1 MTAVAI
7 RDKAG
12 FDYAGLD
19 PTEAEQARGHAA
31 WVRDTYGALQATTME
46 TVAEIGLR
54 LLQARET
61 VGHGK
66 FMPWVSSECGFS
78 HSTALRMMDV
88 AENIGP
94 DQIRHVM
101 NLPAS
106 FVYKVA
112 AKSTPPEIRE
122 EFKAQLAAGER
133 IYTGT
138 IESRILEAR
147 MKAKRAK
154 KRMRMSPAQIK
165 ASDARERREEAESE
179 RRAAESQAAL
189 AAARAVVEALFS
201 RLTTDETEKLLE
213 LGKRARYRV
222 ADVVIERLGAL
233 TAADIAILA

>member
-1 MTAVAI
+1 MTALAI
-7 RDKAG
+7 RDKAR
-12 FDYAGLD
+12 FDYAGLE
-19 PTEAEQARGHAA
+19 PVEAEQARAHAA

-66 FMPWVSSECGFS
+66 FMPWVQAECGFS

-94 DQIRHVM
+94 DQIRHVT

-122 EFKAQLAAGER
+122 EFKAQLAAGEQ

-154 KRMRMSPAQIK
+154 KRLRMSAAQIK
-165 ASDARERREEAESE
+165 AEESRIA
-179 RRAAESQAAL
+179 RAAAEDEKAAAKRKASA
-189 AAARAVVEALFS
+189 AAARSIIDAVFS
-201 RLTTDETEKLLE
+201 RMTVDEVEQLAGLAKTA
-213 LGKRARYRV
+213 GYRISD
-222 ADVVIERLGAL
+222 ALMERLASLNKGP
-233 TAADIAILA
+233 TE

>member
-1 MTAVAI
+1 MTPLAV
-7 RDKAG
+7 RGKAG
-12 FDYAGLD
+12 FDYAGLE
-19 PTEAEQARGHAA
+19 PVVAEQPESMLRGSGTPMARFRPPRWRRSPRSAS
-31 WVRDTYGALQATTME
+31 ALK
-46 TVAEIGLR
+46 
-54 LLQARET
+54 ARET

-94 DQIRHVM
+94 DQIRHVT

-106 FVYKVA
+106 FVYNVA

-122 EFKAQLAAGER
+122 EFKAQLVAGEQ

-154 KRMRMSPAQIK
+154 KRLRMTPAQIK
-165 ASDARERREEAESE
+165 ALDARERREEQAME
-179 RRAAESQAAL
+179 RRAAESKAAM

-201 RLTTDETEKLLE
+201 RLTPDETVTLLD
-213 LGKRARYRV
+213 LGERARYRV
-222 ADVVIERLGAL
+222 ADAVIERLGAL
-233 TAADIAILA
+233 GSE